1 MQLEQHPSVEE
12 HSDPDVNWH
21 VAPLQQSSFP
31 VQSVAPQS
39 HCSPASRIPLPH
51 LVVTPVL
58 RQAWVSSKMTFLNLA
73 FLVHSDQSLS
83 PPVHHRAHD
92 VTAGCAGSRDGV
104 GRSKLSWLKSN
115 WWPIS

>member
-21 VAPLQQSSFP
+21 VAPSQQSSFP

-58 RQAWVSSKMTFLNLA
+58 RQAWESSKMTFLNLV
-73 FLVHSDQSLS
+73 LVHSDQSLS
-83 PPVHHRAHD
+83 PPLI
-92 VTAGCAGSRDGV
+92 TAPMMLPLAAQGAATGSE
-104 GRSKLSWLKSN
+104 SKLSWLKSN